1 MTGMRA
7 TRLWVIA
14 PWVLAAC
21 ADEGSVRVTE
31 VEDWHTVA
39 EFEIGDR
46 MEGDALF
53 GFYIDVAPSAD
64 GSSIYVLD
72 AEASEVTIWTPDGH
86 LIRRLGRAGGGPGE
100 FQRPVRLTLLPDG
113 FYVTDDRRITTFTR
127 EGEVTGTAPF
137 PRGGRFGGFPVQIW
151 DVFDDGS
158 FAALAAPS
166 VLSPSSTDDPTD
178 HLPVLRISEDGGS
191 PRTEVLAQLD
201 FRDWQTTVDVDESSA
216 PSPLWQPWVTPDHFE
231 VDHGSASVV
240 VKRATAAD
248 PGLVELIEISTAGDT
263 LWTRRIRLPAM
274 PVTDE
279 QIEAELEEWASIL
292 AENPSPM
299 LKSRIRAAWHIPEYW
314 PAVRQIQL
322 MSNGEIWFEPL
333 GRETPD
339 VWHAVQK
346 RADEGPIKRI
356 AVPASF
362 EPRDVTGT
370 HVWGIRRDELDV
382 GYVTGLRL
390 LPGQQ
395 QEPK

>member
-1 MTGMRA
+1 M
-7 TRLWVIA
+7 
-14 PWVLAAC
+14 
-21 ADEGSVRVTE
+21 
-31 VEDWHTVA
+31 
-39 EFEIGDR
+39 
-46 MEGDALF
+46 
-53 GFYIDVAPSAD
+53 
-64 GSSIYVLD
+64 
-72 AEASEVTIWTPDGH
+72 
-86 LIRRLGRAGGGPGE
+86 
-100 FQRPVRLTLLPDG
+100 
-113 FYVTDDRRITTFTR
+113 
-127 EGEVTGTAPF
+127 
-137 PRGGRFGGFPVQIW
+137 
-151 DVFDDGS
+151 
-158 FAALAAPS
+158 
-166 VLSPSSTDDPTD
+166 
-178 HLPVLRISEDGGS
+178 
-191 PRTEVLAQLD
+191 
-201 FRDWQTTVDVDESSA
+201 
-216 PSPLWQPWVTPDHFE
+216 
-231 VDHGSASVV
+231 V

-274 PVTDE
+274 PVTEE

-339 VWHAVQK
+339 VWHAVRK
-346 RADEGPIKRI
+346 RAGEGPIKRI

-395 QEPK
+395 QEPQ